1 MKRSKMSNS
10 EDFEEEMRERID
22 NLEEEVQD
30 LKEQN
35 FVS

>member
-1 MKRSKMSNS
+1 MSNS
-10 EDFEEEMRERID
+10 EDFEEEMRERIG
-22 NLEEEVQD
+22 NLEREVQD